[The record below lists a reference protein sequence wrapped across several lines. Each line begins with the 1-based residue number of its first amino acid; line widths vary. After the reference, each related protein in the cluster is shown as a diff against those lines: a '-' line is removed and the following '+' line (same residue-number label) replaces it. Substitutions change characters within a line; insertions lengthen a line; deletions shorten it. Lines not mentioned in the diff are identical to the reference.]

1 MQNAAALALAVAL
14 LVGALLTACTGKLAV
29 MNEPPGMEFPPEKR
43 TALMEVDCKAIR
55 DPNVCTRT
63 PGYAWVDRLMRRD
76 RVASGAACGGGGNH
90 LAVEQKRPGTFLG
103 QRAPA
108 CTGRVVIL
116 RHLIITGRR
125 RRMSRAPCVF
135 GRPLRLPISWLIG
148 NMR

>member
-63 PGYAWVDRLMRRD
+63 PGCAWVDLACDETALHRALR
-76 RVASGAACGGGGNH
+76 AAA
-90 LAVEQKRPGTFLG
+90 AVTTSRWSKSAQ
-103 QRAPA
+103 
-108 CTGRVVIL
+108 GRFWVSA
-116 RHLIITGRR
+116 RR
-125 RRMSRAPCVF
+125 RARA
-135 GRPLRLPISWLIG
+135 GL
-148 NMR
+148 